1 MKNGDKVRI
10 LESATKTGIPSKY
23 IGHIATFIKSHE
35 DGTVSIICQNG
46 NIWFTLPTHLELV
59 SIAEKENVSK

>member
-1 MKNGDKVRI
+1 MKNGDKVKI
-10 LESATKTGIPSKY
+10 LESATESGLPPKY
-23 IGHIATFIKSHE
+23 IGHTATFIKSHE

-59 SIAEKENVSK
+59 IRAEKEGEK